1 MRPDAPEVLR
11 LVLSRAD
18 EMKAEDTIPIN
29 LTGKTAIAD
38 FMVVTTGRSTRQVGA
53 IADRMVDVMRTTCD
67 RQVEEFAQIELQLA
81 IAVWL

>member
-53 IADRMVDVMRTTCD
+53 IADRMVECKK
-67 RQVEEFAQIELQLA
+67 
-81 IAVWL
+81 